1 MYGLTRLLLALPFL
15 VLYEL
20 SALSTQ
26 LSSIFGLTSQLIL
39 VSRFFGDWL
48 RILRGLAPDFT
59 AVSRGSILPKTFNQG
74 RIGQSINPHRVVWGT
89 PSTALKNALE

>member
-39 VSRFFGDWL
+39 VSRFPGGWL
-48 RILRGLAPDFT
+48 RILRLFLE
-59 AVSRGSILPKTFNQG
+59 VRSSRKTFNQG
-74 RIGQSINPHRVVWGT
+74 RIR
-89 PSTALKNALE
+89 